1 MLYCVLWILIA
12 SNFANLTHAQDWPRR
27 PVRMVVPFA
36 AGGGND
42 ISARIIA
49 QPLTE
54 ELGQQFIIDKL
65 HAAVARVTLQ
75 QNVRDAFVKAQV
87 PMAVSASPAEFEAYT
102 RAEVQRWAKIIRE
115 HNVTFQ

>member
-65 HAAVARVTLQ
+65 HAAVARVTQQ
-75 QNVRDAFVKAQV
+75 QNVRDAFVKATRPVYDKWKTQIGANLV
-87 PMAVSASPAEFEAYT
+87 NAAEKSIAA
-102 RAEVQRWAKIIRE
+102 RKK
-115 HNVTFQ
+115 